1 MARTVA
7 VTGGSGKLDC
17 AVVAALIEDGWAV
30 VNFDR
35 VSSDSRAR
43 LIRTHLTDY
52 GQVVE
57 AISGIDEVHRSVDAR
72 RSFGRH
78 SGRDLRHVPPKFECD
93 IAERRIDISP
103 RSVTQATPAP
113 PRRDAVAPGPTG
125 PLTFASA
132 TPRRYHAK
140 QVEDGDT
147 PHATEGPPAAGNRGL
162 GA

>member
-57 AISGIDEVHRSVDAR
+57 AISGIDEVHRSVDAVV
-72 RSFGRH
+72 H
-78 SGRDLRHVPPKFECD
+78 LAA
-93 IAERRIDISP
+93 I
-103 RSVTQATPAP
+103 
-113 PRRDAVAPGPTG
+113 PGA
-125 PLTFASA
+125 TFATFHPSSSA
-132 TPRRYHAK
+132 T
-140 QVEDGDT
+140 
-147 PHATEGPPAAGNRGL
+147 
-162 GA
+162 

>member
-35 VSSDSRAR
+35 VPSSDSRAR

-57 AISGIDEVHRSVDAR
+57 AISGIDEVHRSVDAVVQLAA
-72 RSFGRH
+72 
-78 SGRDLRHVPPKFECD
+78 DLRHVPPKFECD

-103 RSVTQATPAP
+103 RSVTQAT
-113 PRRDAVAPGPTG
+113 RRGRAWTDRTADVRIGYTSPVSRQAG
-125 PLTFASA
+125 
-132 TPRRYHAK
+132 RR
-140 QVEDGDT
+140 
-147 PHATEGPPAAGNRGL
+147 R
-162 GA
+162 